1 MRIELTTMQTHLLVR
16 LLLPLI
22 LLFTLTAFWVA
33 SAIFQVI
40 GIVP

>member
-1 MRIELTTMQTHLLVR
+1 MRIELTTMQTHILVR

-22 LLFTLTAFWVA
+22 LLLTLTGFWVA